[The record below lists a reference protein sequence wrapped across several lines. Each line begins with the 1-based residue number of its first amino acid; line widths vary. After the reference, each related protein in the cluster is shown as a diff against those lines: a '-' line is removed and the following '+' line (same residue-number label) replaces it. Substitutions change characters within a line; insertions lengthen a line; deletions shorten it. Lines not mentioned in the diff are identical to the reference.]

1 MRPYAFAATAFAL
14 TALVLVLAHA
24 SPELD
29 SSRRSPPAV
38 RAAAVP
44 SADTQ
49 PVTLAASVS
58 SQYRDA
64 TPPANP
70 IFSDDRDAAPPP
82 AALPP
87 PREEAG
93 AVTSFVVQSQESEQ
107 LAQIDARLAAA
118 LQEAADEARRRQ
130 AVAENLVAQHTA
142 TLDALD
148 TLRRSEAL
156 LASGDSDGVD
166 DELARA
172 EAALSGRT
180 RLDVEAA
187 REALAR
193 SDLYPARQNLEAALA
208 EKRVPR

>member
-1 MRPYAFAATAFAL
+1 M
-14 TALVLVLAHA
+14 
-24 SPELD
+24 
-29 SSRRSPPAV
+29 
-38 RAAAVP
+38 
-44 SADTQ
+44 
-49 PVTLAASVS
+49 
-58 SQYRDA
+58 
-64 TPPANP
+64 
-70 IFSDDRDAAPPP
+70 
-82 AALPP
+82 
-87 PREEAG
+87 
-93 AVTSFVVQSQESEQ
+93 TSFVVQSQESEQ